1 MGATAFAVACG
12 VASGAQAAAPARL
25 NLAQP
30 SQARAEALIDLA
42 LRFGVSIGGVANC
55 PGRAL
60 PLKGAYT
67 LREALDHLTAGVC
80 AYEIVD
86 ARAVRILP
94 LRKPAAPAPRPPPPP
109 PPLLVS
115 ELLVTAT
122 KRVEDANR
130 LPAAISVVGADQ
142 LEATGVKDAAGM
154 VRLAAGMT
162 TTNLGAGRDK
172 IMLRGI
178 SDGAFT
184 GRTRSTVGIFLD
196 NAPLTYNAPDPDL
209 RLADV
214 ASVEVIRGPQ
224 GALYGAGSI
233 SGVYRIVTR
242 KPDLNALHAK
252 LGVLHGWT
260 QSGSPSNAV
269 EAMVNLPL
277 AEDRVALRVVAYHDL
292 EGGYLDDVNLRLSNV
307 DKTTRDGGRMAVRA
321 LLNEAWTLTLSGA
334 VQQLDSEDTQYVTAA
349 GGGLQ
354 RANRVR
360 ETHDNDFAQAGLTLE
375 GETPFGRLQSS
386 TAYVRHAYASQYDA
400 SAALSLFGASAAD
413 LGVYR
418 ERTKTDML
426 VQDTVLTS
434 TVAGRY
440 RWLAGVYGSVTQ
452 EDSPSELRVAGPASA
467 PRAVYTE
474 TRGDRLAEIAAY
486 GEVSVD
492 LGAGWGVAFGGRA
505 THISRRTS
513 ADVIV
518 DVVGGQSRSTVSK
531 ANYSNWSPKL
541 SLQYVFPSGALV
553 YGLVTEGYR
562 AGGFNSGGLLTPSRA
577 RSGYRPDRLRNYEV
591 GAKLSLLEQRLDLRT
606 TVFYD
611 LWDDVQSDQYFL
623 SGLPYTANVGDARNV
638 GLEVEALWRPAAAWT
653 FQANALFDDPR
664 IVRADPAFAS
674 RIQQQ
679 LPGVPDASFSMLLTY
694 ERPLTGGLTL
704 LLTGQTTYVGR
715 SRLTFD
721 PALSPV
727 MGGYFTGRLSAQLK
741 GARWRL
747 AAFLDNPANSQ
758 EDTFAYGNP
767 FSFGQVRQ
775 VTPQRPRT
783 LNLTVS
789 RTF

>member
-1 MGATAFAVACG
+1 MSATAFAVACG
-12 VASGAQAAAPARL
+12 VASGAQAAAAARL
-25 NLAQP
+25 PLAQP
-30 SQARAEALIDLA
+30 AQARAEALIDLA
-42 LRFGVSIGGVANC
+42 LKFGVSIGGVTNC
-55 PGRAL
+55 PGRAP

-80 AYEIVD
+80 AYEVAD
-86 ARAVRILP
+86 GRAVRILP

-122 KRVEDANR
+122 KRIEDANR

-142 LEATGVKDAAGM
+142 LEVTGVKDAAGM

-242 KPDLNALHAK
+242 KPDLEALHAK

-277 AEDRVALRVVAYHDL
+277 AEGRAALRVVAYHDL

-307 DKTTRDGGRMAVRA
+307 DKTTRDGGRVALRA
-321 LLNEAWTLTLSGA
+321 LLNDSWTLTLSGA

-349 GGGLQ
+349 GGSLQ

-375 GETPFGRLQSS
+375 GETPIGRLQSS

-400 SAALSLFGASAAD
+400 SAALSLFGVSAAD

-418 ERTKTDML
+418 ERAKTDML

-518 DVVGGQSRSTVSK
+518 DVIGGQSRSTIRK
-531 ANYSNWSPKL
+531 ADYSNWSPKL

-562 AGGFNSGGLLTPSRA
+562 AGGFNSGGLIAPNQA
-577 RSGYRPDRLRNYEV
+577 RGGYRSDRLRNYEI
-591 GAKLSLLEQRLDLRT
+591 GAKLSLLDQRLDLRT

-611 LWDDVQSDQYFL
+611 LWGDVQSDQYFP

-653 FQANALFDDPR
+653 FQTNALFDDPR
-664 IVRADPAFAS
+664 IVHADPAFAS
-674 RIQQQ
+674 RIQKQ
-679 LPGVPDASFSMLLTY
+679 LPGVPDASFSVLVTY
-694 ERPLTGGLTL
+694 ERPLADGLTL
-704 LLTGQTTYVGR
+704 LFTGQTTYVGR

-741 GARWRL
+741 GPRWRL